1 MSEPP
6 PRVLVIV
13 GSTREERLGPVVAD
27 WFVRTAAAHEGLDL
41 DLLDLRDA
49 GLPER
54 QGAGHPS
61 RGEYPEGVRPF
72 AARVAAADGVVLVT
86 PEYNHGYPASLK
98 HALDAVGAEWRAKP
112 VAFVS
117 YGAMSGGVRAVEQLR
132 QVVVE
137 LHMVPVRDAVMLPGA
152 RRLFAGGDAPAD
164 PDGRLADSVA
174 TLVRRMSWW
183 ARALRAAREAE
194 PYDR

>member
-1 MSEPP
+1 MSPP
-6 PRVLVIV
+6 PRVLVVV

-27 WFVRTAAAHEGLDL
+27 WFVREAAAHGGLDL
-41 DLLDLRDA
+41 DLLDLLDA

-54 QGAGHPS
+54 QGPGHPS
-61 RGEYPEGVRPF
+61 RGEYPEPVRPF
-72 AARVAAADGVVLVT
+72 AARVASADGVVLVT

-98 HALDAVGAEWRAKP
+98 RALDAVGPEWRAKP

-117 YGAMSGGVRAVEQLR
+117 YGGVSGGIRAVEQLR

-137 LHMVPVRDAVMLPGA
+137 LHMVPVRDAVTLPTA

-164 PDGRLADSVA
+164 PDGRISDSVGA
-174 TLVRRMSWW
+174 LVRRLSWW
-183 ARALRAAREAE
+183 ARALAAARAAE
-194 PYDR
+194 PYDA

>member
-1 MSEPP
+1 MSAL
-6 PRVLVIV
+6 PRVLVLI
-13 GSTREERLGPVVAD
+13 GSTREERLGPTVAG
-27 WFVRTAAAHEGLDL
+27 WFVRAAEAQGALDI

-61 RGEYPEGVRPF
+61 RGEYPEAVRPF

-98 HALDAVGAEWRAKP
+98 HALDAVGPEWRAKP

-117 YGAMSGGVRAVEQLR
+117 YGGVAGGTRAVEQLR

-137 LHMVPVRDAVMLPGA
+137 LHMVPMRDAVTLPGA

-183 ARALRAAREAE
+183 AGALRAARQAR
-194 PYDR
+194 PYDG